1 MKIEDLHHII
11 NQIKDESTRRAV
23 AQLMEKVIE
32 ELDKKA
38 DD

>member
-23 AQLMEKVIE
+23 SQLVEKIIE
-32 ELDKKA
+32 ELDKKSE
-38 DD
+38 